1 MLCGDLR
8 SFLCT
13 VRIKLGDFATQ
24 PAGIPQS
31 FEQWELFPSLGS
43 DLLLLLLEVV
53 GVGVDGGQKARP
65 TTYFNQEEHLRSSPP
80 LC

>member
-13 VRIKLGDFATQ
+13 VRIKLCDFATQ
-24 PAGIPQS
+24 PVGIPQS

-43 DLLLLLLEVV
+43 GLLLLLLEVV
-53 GVGVDGGQKARP
+53 GVGGAAG
-65 TTYFNQEEHLRSSPP
+65 SSDHIF
-80 LC
+80 